1 LSPEGRTG
9 FWETYRGPASDPRT
23 IVTHAAFSVHP
34 DLLGIPLAQHSRR
47 AVAMGVD
54 LLLIALVTQAG
65 GLLLGILAAVFLF
78 RVTFKRKD
86 QGAPSLMGTAF
97 RGAVGCFGAVVL
109 LITVIVLWSA
119 VSNRVGDG
127 DRRPRAERVAPVGV
141 QTGPVVGWRGLMGG
155 FGEGIRFRQ
164 AEGEEEALAA
174 ARSLALRGEEMGLA
188 PDEIREVLMELAPG
202 DAPWRGA
209 VAGWDL
215 FSGRAAQAS
224 APPGESAEE
233 EAPAASTDTVGLEE
247 ASPVLPPEIAD
258 SLRHLEERLEG
269 ESRRRARAERA
280 AVEAG
285 RELEEARRVPG
296 VRAFLRRVADD
307 LGLGF
312 GWAALYFTVF
322 TTWWNGRTP
331 GKRLMR
337 LRVVRLSGEPLNWW
351 DSFERYGGYAA
362 GFATGLLGFAQV
374 YWDPNR
380 QAIHD
385 RIGRTVVIQDGKP
398 RVPGFWD
405 LEGAVPRPGKGS
417 HDSAGGGATGPAG
430 REGVKRA
437 PPPGSSVPPS
447 TPNDASSP

>member
-1 LSPEGRTG
+1 LSREGRAG
-9 FWETYRGPASDPRT
+9 FWETYGGPESDPRT
-23 IVTHAAFSVHP
+23 IVTHAAFTVHP

-78 RVTFKRKD
+78 RVTFKRKA

-97 RGAVGCFGAVVL
+97 RGVVGCSGALVL

-119 VSNRVGDG
+119 VSSRVGDG
-127 DRRPRAERVAPVGV
+127 DRRPTAERVAPVGV
-141 QTGPVVGWRGLMGG
+141 PTGSVVGWQGLLAG

-174 ARSLALRGEEMGLA
+174 ARSLARRGEEMGLA
-188 PDEIREVLMELAPG
+188 PEEVRELLMEMVPA

-215 FSGRAAQAS
+215 SPARGGAAAD
-224 APPGESAEE
+224 AAGDEPGDTE
-233 EAPAASTDTVGLEE
+233 PAAAPDTLEVTE
-247 ASPVLPPEIAD
+247 AGPALPPEIAD
-258 SLRHLEERLEG
+258 SLRSLEQRLES
-269 ESRRRARAERA
+269 ESQRRARAERA
-280 AVEAG
+280 AVEAS
-285 RELEEARRVPG
+285 RELEEAGRIPG
-296 VRAFLRRVADD
+296 IRAFLRRIADD
-307 LGLGF
+307 IGLGF

-322 TTWWNGRTP
+322 TTWWKGRTP

-398 RVPGFWD
+398 RVPGFWH
-405 LEGAVPRPGKGS
+405 LEGAGPSARS
-417 HDSAGGGATGPAG
+417 STRNDS
-430 REGVKRA
+430 
-437 PPPGSSVPPS
+437 
-447 TPNDASSP
+447 SSP